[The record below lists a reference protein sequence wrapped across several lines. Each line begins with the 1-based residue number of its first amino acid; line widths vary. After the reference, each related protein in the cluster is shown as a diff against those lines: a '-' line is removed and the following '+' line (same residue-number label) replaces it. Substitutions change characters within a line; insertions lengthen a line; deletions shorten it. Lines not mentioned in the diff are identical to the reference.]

1 MSLTSNRWLRVLFVA
16 ATVVVGV
23 AAGLTAGWHAG
34 VGPAAKPPAGVTAA
48 AAVRATATRVDLGKA
63 ICGDCCETRIWRAV
77 GNLAGVK
84 DVSTTV
90 GQSTI
95 VVHHDGRE
103 GLDASLVTALA
114 TEWSA
119 AVMVDVTGAP
129 VPAAREWI
137 RPVVRATS
145 R

>member
-23 AAGLTAGWHAG
+23 AAGLTAGWQAG
-34 VGPAAKPPAGVTAA
+34 VEPAAKSPAGATAA
-48 AAVRATATRVDLGKA
+48 AATSPKATRVDLGKA
-63 ICGDCCETRIWRAV
+63 ICGDCCETRIWRAI
-77 GNLAGVK
+77 GNLDGVK

-119 AVMVDVTGAP
+119 AVMVDIAGEP

-137 RPVVRATS
+137 RPVSAAT
-145 R
+145 RR